1 MRIGEPIASTAGR
14 KPSQHHEPD
23 KVGFQAGEDCDKN
36 KMPAQLELRG
46 PESLEQRISPLMNQN
61 STSAHLRK
69 VEPSQNPQRYDDARI
84 PIEQAAG
91 RFGIE
96 IVKDKFLCPSHD
108 DHDPSASVDPDG
120 IHWKCFSCG
129 AGGSAIDLLM
139 IIRQC
144 DADTAVNEIVGG
156 YNGLINGHAK
166 ASTAKPRIDKPK
178 IDYEVR
184 PGFETFEDCLKD
196 YHRYAAEKRE
206 ADPVRHVVYDYT
218 STYKKVRFF
227 HRDTA
232 KKIGPIPFE
241 IHRNGRWYPAQDDAD
256 PKRLLP
262 LYGGQ
267 RLATISPLI
276 SQVICE
282 GEKKCDIINAMTS
295 ETFPFVAVAG
305 ANGGKAFAGTDWTQL
320 RGDRKII
327 LWPDNDATGAEFCN
341 GVAKIILSSGKW
353 NRVSVMRD
361 TMAVDD
367 LLENHNGD
375 PVTAVLDCL
384 DNHAHHIR
392 SSTMAARLNGGM
404 AETDVIVENLEFLLE
419 TPNGESLFPMKK
431 LSSVAGD
438 GGTGKS
444 LFLKH
449 LAAAIAN
456 NQDFFHYSINPKYAG
471 GLVCYLSQDEG
482 GEGPRADIK
491 RIGCDR
497 MDRVWSPG
505 KLDIGTMAEIRDQI
519 TRYMALLP
527 NETLSLIVVDT
538 GDDFLSEKAAGNN
551 DGSVKSDLN
560 HLRVLAED
568 TGAAVVFI
576 KHFSKA
582 KCKLRE
588 RIMGSVAWTNKP
600 RQTIVIAKDPAAGP
614 DDVMIGIAKSNVG
627 REAVAI
633 GYMRLTRHGPGIIP
647 SVTIMPTDDEYGAI
661 EARIIESE
669 TGGRSSSIK
678 TWPNDQIITW
688 IIRTIRDSEDGEISG
703 TELDERS
710 RAVGIPVNRFKDV
723 RKDLKDNGQ
732 ITQSNPRHGSIK
744 WSIPIKG

>member
-1 MRIGEPIASTAGR
+1 MSDSDSSTR
-14 KPSQHHEPD
+14 
-23 KVGFQAGEDCDKN
+23 
-36 KMPAQLELRG
+36 
-46 PESLEQRISPLMNQN
+46 
-61 STSAHLRK
+61 TSLRK
-69 VEPSQNPQRYDDARI
+69 VEPDLSRYANARI
-84 PIEQAAG
+84 PIEQAAS

-96 IVKDKFLCPSHD
+96 ITKSKFLCPSHD

-139 IIRQC
+139 AIRQC

-156 YNGLINGHAK
+156 YNGPTNGHAK
-166 ASTAKPRIDKPK
+166 VSTAKPKTDKPK
-178 IDYEVR
+178 IDYEAR
-184 PGFETFEDCLKD
+184 PGFETFGDCLRD

-206 ADPVRHVVYDYT
+206 ADPVQYVVYDYT
-218 STYKKVRFF
+218 PTYKKVRFF
-227 HRDTA
+227 HRDTG

-241 IHRNGRWYPAQDDAD
+241 IHRNGRWYPAQDDTD

-267 RLATISPLI
+267 RLATIGPLVTQI
-276 SQVICE
+276 ICE
-282 GEKKCDIINAMTS
+282 GEKKADIINAMTS
-295 ETFPFVAVAG
+295 ETFPFVGVAS
-305 ANGGKAFAGTDWTQL
+305 ANGGKAFAETNWTQL

-327 LWPDNDATGAEFCN
+327 FWPDNDATGAEFFN
-341 GVAKIILSSGKW
+341 GVARIILSSSKW

-361 TMAVDD
+361 AMAVDD
-367 LLENHNGD
+367 LLDGCKGD
-375 PVTAVLDCL
+375 PAAAVLEFL
-384 DNHAHHIR
+384 DTHARHVR
-392 SSTMAARLNGGM
+392 SSTMAARLNGGT
-404 AETDVIVENLEFLLE
+404 AESDVIVEDLEFLLQ
-419 TPNGESLFPMKK
+419 TPNGESLFPMKR

-449 LAAAIAN
+449 LAAAVADN
-456 NQDFFHYSINPKYAG
+456 HDFFHFTINPKYAG

-491 RIGCDR
+491 KIGCDR

-505 KLDIGTMAEIRDQI
+505 KTDISTMAEIRDQI

-527 NETLSLIVVDT
+527 NEPLSLIVVDT
-538 GDDFLSEKAAGNN
+538 GDDFLSEKSQGNN

-560 HLRVLAED
+560 HLRELAED

-582 KCKLRE
+582 KCRLRD
-588 RIMGSVAWTNKP
+588 RIMGSAAWTNKP

-647 SVTIMPTDDEYGAI
+647 TVTITTTDEDYVAVET
-661 EARIIESE
+661 RIIEGE

-678 TWPNDQIITW
+678 TWPNDQIVSW
-688 IIRTIRDSEDGEISG
+688 IIRTIRDAENGEVPSIQ
-703 TELDERS
+703 LDERAQKAEIPNNRF
-710 RAVGIPVNRFKDV
+710 RAVRA
-723 RKDLKDNGQ
+723 DLKGNGQ
-732 ITQSNPRHGSIK
+732 IASTNPRHGAIK
-744 WSIPIKG
+744 WFIPPSE

>member
-1 MRIGEPIASTAGR
+1 MSRIREPIAKRLGRPHTPKAGL
-14 KPSQHHEPD
+14 
-23 KVGFQAGEDCDKN
+23 QAGSVCDK
-36 KMPAQLELRG
+36 KKVPAQLELRG
-46 PESLEQRISPLMNQN
+46 RESLEQRTIPLMNHD
-61 STSAHLRK
+61 STRAPSRK
-69 VEPSQNPQRYDDARI
+69 VEPDLSRYANARI
-84 PIEQAAG
+84 PIQQAASWLG
-91 RFGIE
+91 VE
-96 IVKDKFLCPSHD
+96 ITKGKFLCPSHD
-108 DHDPSASVDPDG
+108 DHDPSASVNPDG
-120 IHWKCFSCG
+120 IHWKCFPCG
-129 AGGSAIDLLM
+129 AGGSAIDLVM
-139 IIRQC
+139 AVRQC
-144 DADTAVNEIVGG
+144 DRDTAVNEIVGG
-156 YNGLINGHAK
+156 YSGPINGHAK
-166 ASTAKPRIDKPK
+166 ASTAKPKTDKPK

-184 PGFETFEDCLKD
+184 PGFDTFEDCLED
-196 YHRYAAEKRE
+196 YHRHAAEKRE

-218 STYKKVRFF
+218 PTYKKVRFF

-241 IHRNGRWYPAQDDAD
+241 IHRNGRWYPAQDDTD

-327 LWPDNDATGAEFCN
+327 FWPDNDTTGTEFFN
-341 GVAKIILSSGKW
+341 GVARIVLSSGKW
-353 NRVSVMRD
+353 NSVTVIRD
-361 TMAVDD
+361 AMPVDD
-367 LLENHNGD
+367 LLEGCNSD
-375 PVTAVLDCL
+375 PAAVVLEFFDT
-384 DNHAHHIR
+384 HARHVR
-392 SSTMAARLNGGM
+392 SSTMAARLNGGT
-404 AETDVIVENLEFLLE
+404 AEKHVVTEDLEFLLE
-419 TPNGESLFPMKK
+419 TPNGESLFPMKR

-449 LAAAIAN
+449 LAAAIADRR
-456 NQDFFHYSINPKYAG
+456 DFFHFSINPKYKG

-482 GEGPRADIK
+482 GEGSRADIK
-491 RIGCDR
+491 KIGCEN
-497 MDRVWSPG
+497 MDQVWSPG
-505 KLDIGTMAEIRDQI
+505 NLDIGTMAEIRDQI
-519 TRYMALLP
+519 KRYMALLP
-527 NETLSLIVVDT
+527 NDTLSLIVVDT

-560 HLRVLAED
+560 HLRELAED
-568 TGAAVVFI
+568 TGAAVVFV
-576 KHFSKA
+576 KHFNKA
-582 KCKLRE
+582 KCRLRD
-588 RIMGSVAWTNKP
+588 RIMGSAAWTNKP
-600 RQTIVIAKDPAAGP
+600 RQTLVIAKDPAAGP

-647 SVTIMPTDDEYGAI
+647 TVTITTTDDEYSAI
-661 EARIIESE
+661 EARIIEAE

-688 IIRTIRDSEDGEISG
+688 IIRTIRESDNGEISG
-703 TELDERS
+703 IDLDERS
-710 RAVGIPVNRFKDV
+710 QVAEIPVNRFMAV
-723 RKDLKDNGQ
+723 RKNLKDNGQ
-732 ITQSNPRHGSIK
+732 IAQTNARHGAIK
-744 WSIPIKG
+744 WFIPKGD